1 MYLAAQDKQPTI
13 ANCKALDNRPK
24 MLVIDWIAFPYGNFQ
39 VVANFSQGYG
49 ILCKAMTTLHDGCV
63 VVVQIVKLYST
74 SEC

>member
-1 MYLAAQDKQPTI
+1 
-13 ANCKALDNRPK
+13 

>member
-1 MYLAAQDKQPTI
+1 
-13 ANCKALDNRPK
+13 

-39 VVANFSQGYG
+39 VVANFSQRYG